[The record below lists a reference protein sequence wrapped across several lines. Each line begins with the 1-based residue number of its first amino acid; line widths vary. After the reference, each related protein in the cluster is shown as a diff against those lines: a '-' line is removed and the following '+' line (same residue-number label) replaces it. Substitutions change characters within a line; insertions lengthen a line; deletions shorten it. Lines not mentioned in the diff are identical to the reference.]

1 MIQTCGRR
9 TLVAQVLKEV
19 KRREG
24 ARAKRKL
31 EFCRTTKVRGITRG
45 ITWYPLII

>member
-9 TLVAQVLKEV
+9 KEVAQVLKEV
-19 KRREG
+19 KRREE

-31 EFCRTTKVRGITRG
+31 EFFR
-45 ITWYPLII
+45 IIMPKR